1 MRTVATNRKVRV
13 LITSLR
19 DGALIPRPEFQR
31 RLVWSNRHKQAFL
44 DTVLKGFPFPEIY
57 IAAGEVDPDT
67 AQGTEM
73 LVDGQQRITTL
84 FQYFSGSSELKLDD
98 AIPAYSQL
106 SAKDKNAFLEYDVVV
121 RDLGTVDIG
130 QIREVFQR
138 INSTRYALN
147 AMEIHN
153 ARYDGEFKTFGE
165 ELAELKFF
173 EIHRVFTASD
183 VRRMQDVRFCLVLVA
198 TLMSTYF
205 DGDTELEDYLEKY
218 NDDFPKAAGLKR
230 SIESILEVIE
240 RLHLP
245 EGSRVWRKPD
255 FFTLVV
261 ELYRAIVEEKKKP
274 ALTRL
279 SAALSAFYQ
288 KIEADGPKGRDVLAY
303 SKASFQGTNHRGNR
317 ILRGGIV
324 RQFIEEASVRK
335 ANALL

>member
-1 MRTVATNRKVRV
+1 MKTVATNRKIRV

-19 DGALIPRPEFQR
+19 DGVLIPKPEFQR

-44 DTVLKGFPFPEIY
+44 DTVLNGFPFPEIY

-84 FQYFSGSSELKLDD
+84 YQYFSGSAELKLDD
-98 AIPAYSQL
+98 AVPPYSDL
-106 SAKDKNAFLEYDVVV
+106 SGKAKNAFLEYDVVV
-121 RDLGTVDIG
+121 RDLGTVEID

-147 AMEIHN
+147 AMEVHN
-153 ARYDGEFKTFGE
+153 ARYDGEFKAFGE
-165 ELAELKFF
+165 QLAEHKFF
-173 EIHRVFTASD
+173 ETHRVFTASD
-183 VRRMQDVRFCLVLVA
+183 IRRMGDVRFCLVLIA

-218 NDDFPKAAGLKR
+218 NDDFPKAAALRKR
-230 SIESILEVIE
+230 IDSVLDAIEELA
-240 RLHLP
+240 LP

-261 ELYRAIVEEKKKP
+261 ELYRAIVEDK
-274 ALTRL
+274 
-279 SAALSAFYQ
+279 
-288 KIEADGPKGRDVLAY
+288 
-303 SKASFQGTNHRGNR
+303 NR
-317 ILRGGIV
+317 VEIP
-324 RQFIEEASVRK
+324 S
-335 ANALL
+335 